1 MKTEEL
7 ETEART
13 EELRYLKPKTI
24 AIMMDVSVDT
34 VLAMM
39 HRGNGESQPPQIC
52 LTSGNWLAV
61 KGFLRRCLL
70 LLYGKTSFLSTQ
82 IRSSK
87 GDTNFERGQLC

>member
-39 HRGNGESQPPQIC
+39 HRGELEG
-52 LTSGNWLAV
+52 V
-61 KGFLRRCLL
+61 
-70 LLYGKTSFLSTQ
+70 
-82 IRSSK
+82 
-87 GDTNFERGQLC
+87 

>member
-39 HRGNGESQPPQIC
+39 HRGELEGVQFGAHWRIKLQSLKDYLERHRSKKGELETP
-52 LTSGNWLAV
+52 
-61 KGFLRRCLL
+61 
-70 LLYGKTSFLSTQ
+70 
-82 IRSSK
+82 
-87 GDTNFERGQLC
+87 